1 MKFFLA
7 GKWQD
12 RKEQLDVTNPANGDV
27 IDTVPV
33 ASAADVEAALHSAQA
48 GAKVMAALTAYRG
61 GSGGT
66 RFCAKHG
73 LGRQR
78 RRARTARRAWA
89 AAQ

>member
-33 ASAADVEAALHSAQA
+33 ASAADVEAA
-48 GAKVMAALTAYRG
+48 
-61 GSGGT
+61 
-66 RFCAKHG
+66 
-73 LGRQR
+73 
-78 RRARTARRAWA
+78 
-89 AAQ
+89 

>member
-33 ASAADVEAALHSAQA
+33 ASAADVEAALHSAQKKTPTK
-48 GAKVMAALTAYRG
+48 GQQGPTKG
-61 GSGGT
+61 KIGT
-66 RFCAKHG
+66 N
-73 LGRQR
+73 
-78 RRARTARRAWA
+78 RTL
-89 AAQ
+89 